1 MKKTIPIALLTMLFV
16 CACIETY
23 AQTTIDGE
31 FRPRFEYRNGYKKL
45 PDSSTTPNYV
55 VTQRSRFNVKYESA
69 KLKAK
74 ISFQD
79 VRTWGDEVLKTD
91 VPGIGL
97 YEGWVEMLLVDSLSL
112 KVGRQELSY
121 DNERLLSKGDWNAKG
136 VTHDAAV
143 LKYKRFNWTVDIG
156 NAFNQTSDA
165 TFFGTDYSA
174 GGGNYKTLNYFWV
187 TKQVKNLKVNA
198 TGIADGYQKTGTK
211 NTLYIR
217 GTYGGGVEYKL
228 NDLNIAARGFSQ
240 TGKDMD
246 GKDISA
252 YYANVDISYLFIK
265 KLTVL
270 GGCEYI
276 SGNDATDTTN
286 KKVNTFSTLYGSGHR
301 YNGNMD
307 YFTDMPK
314 HTKGAGLVDGYLNIK
329 YKFNDKASARAD
341 VHYFKLQN
349 HYLKNKVNID
359 RYLGS
364 ETDLSAQFDFSK
376 EVSLTIGYSFMMATS
391 SMEIIV
397 GGDKDKFASWAF
409 TTLTVKPKF
418 YKETSK

>member
-1 MKKTIPIALLTMLFV
+1 MKKIISIALMTMLFA
-16 CACIETY
+16 CASIETY

-31 FRPRFEYRNGYKKL
+31 FRPRFEYRDGYKKL

-55 VTQRSRFNVKYESA
+55 VTQRSRLNVKYESS

-74 ISFQD
+74 ISLQD

-91 VPGIGL
+91 VAGIGL
-97 YEGWVEMLLVDSLSL
+97 YEAWVELPVVDSLSI
-112 KVGRQELSY
+112 KVGRQELAY

-136 VTHDAAV
+136 VTHDAVV
-143 LKYKRFNWTVDIG
+143 LKYKRCGWTVDFG

-165 TFFGTDYSA
+165 TLFGTDYST
-174 GGGNYKTLNYFWV
+174 GGGNYKTLDYIWI
-187 TKQVKNLKVNA
+187 TKQVKNLKINA
-198 TGIADGYQKTGTK
+198 AGIADGYQKTGTK

-228 NDLNIAARGFSQ
+228 KDLNIAARGFSQ
-240 TGKDMD
+240 MGKDLD

-252 YYANVDISYLFIK
+252 YYANADISYLFIK

-270 GGCEYI
+270 GGFEYI
-276 SGNDATDTTN
+276 SGNDARNTSN

-314 HTKGAGLVDGYLNIK
+314 HTKGAGLIDGYMNIK
-329 YKFNDKASARAD
+329 YKFSDKVSARAD
-341 VHYFKLQN
+341 AHYFRLQN
-349 HYLKNKVNID
+349 HYLVNKVNID
-359 RYLGS
+359 RYLGT

-397 GGDKDKFASWAF
+397 GGDKDKFANWGFA
-409 TTLTVKPKF
+409 TLTVKPKF
-418 YKETSK
+418 YKEASK